1 MKIGEARRAAVDW
14 VIRHARSA
22 EGYMGAYYS
31 GSTVGLS
38 DELELPAF
46 SDIDIVVVTALTE
59 PPLKPG
65 KLVHCGVLLEVTYL
79 SMHQIAVV
87 EEVLSSYHLAGS
99 FRLDTIIDDPSGRLR
114 TLQSQVALEFNEMYW
129 VRKRCE
135 NVMKK
140 IEGGLGAIDTNAPL
154 HDLATSWLFPTGVTT
169 HVILVAAL
177 CNPTVRLRYS
187 AARNVL
193 VRYGLEQHYPCF
205 LDQLGCTGMSPQQ
218 VEAHLIE
225 LEKTF
230 DAAAGVAKT
239 PFFFSSDITAYAR
252 PVVIDG
258 SRELIR
264 TGYHR
269 EAVFWMAATFARCHK
284 IMAADAP
291 PGLQQTFAL
300 TFEAMLSDLGMTSR
314 DDFNR
319 RGEETIRFL
328 PSLWEVAKTIM
339 AANPDI
345 KK

>member
-14 VIRHARSA
+14 VVRHARTA
-22 EGYMGAYYS
+22 EDYMGAYYS

-46 SDIDIVVVTALTE
+46 SDIDIVVVTALSE

-65 KLVHCGVLLEVTYL
+65 KLVHYGVLLEVTYL
-79 SMHQIAVV
+79 SMHQIAAV

-114 TLQSQVALEFNEMYW
+114 MLQSQVALKFNDIYW

-135 NVMKK
+135 HVMKK
-140 IEGGLGAIDTNAPL
+140 IEDGLGSIDTKAPL

-169 HVILVAAL
+169 HLILVAAL
-177 CNPTVRLRYS
+177 RNPTVRLRYA

-193 VRYGLEQHYPCF
+193 VQYGLEQHYPRF

-218 VEAHLIE
+218 VEVHLIE

-239 PFFFSSDITAYAR
+239 PFFFSSDITSSAR

-291 PGLQQTFAL
+291 SGLQQTLAPA
-300 TFEAMLSDLGMTSR
+300 FEAMLSDLGMTAR
-314 DDFNR
+314 EDFR
-319 RGEETIRFL
+319 RRAEETIHFL
-328 PSLWEVAKTIM
+328 PGLWEAAETVM